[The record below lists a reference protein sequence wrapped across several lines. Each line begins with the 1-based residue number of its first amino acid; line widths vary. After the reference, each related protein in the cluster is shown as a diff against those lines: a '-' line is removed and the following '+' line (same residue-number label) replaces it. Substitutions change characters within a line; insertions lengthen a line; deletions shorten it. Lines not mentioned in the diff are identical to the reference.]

1 MRTFRV
7 AAAVSLTLV
16 LARGA
21 ATFADQEHQAAGKQI
36 IQTPEALKWQP
47 GPPSLPPGSE
57 FVIVEGDPSKEAY
70 FAFRLRLPD
79 GYRIPPHW
87 HPVFERVTV
96 ISGTFHLGHGDKYDA
111 AKMQA
116 LPAGSYFAM
125 PPRSRHFARA
135 EGQTVVQ
142 LNSVGPWEINY
153 VNQTDD
159 PRRSTG
165 R

>member
-1 MRTFRV
+1 MRSYTV
-7 AAAVSLTLV
+7 LAIPLTLALV
-16 LARGA
+16 LGTG
-21 ATFADQEHQAAGKQI
+21 ATFAAPDQQAKGQQVI
-36 IQTPEALKWQP
+36 ETPADLKWQS

-111 AKMQA
+111 AKMEA

-125 PPRSRHFARA
+125 PPQSRHFARA

-142 LNSVGPWEINY
+142 LNSIGPWEINY
-153 VNQTDD
+153 VNPADD
-159 PRRSTG
+159 PRKTRQ
-165 R
+165 